1 MKGFDEMNG
10 TTIVLIVFVII
21 VFLTPLI
28 RRFLQAKK
36 QYEFSTL
43 LQNKD
48 FDLLEKKLNSFSSKA
63 LFPRYMLESV
73 RLQIY
78 LVQDQKKKIDQQ
90 YRMVIESATTKKQ
103 KKEILSNAFEHYVF
117 LSDAPKSRNLL
128 EKIKKLEDESL
139 IQRCQMLYDIFI
151 EKSTNYIKPLEDK
164 FSQLEGSEK
173 MISAYLLSIQ
183 YSHLNNKKKAE
194 YYAELSKQ
202 FFE

>member
-90 YRMVIESATTKKQ
+90 YRVVIESATTKKQ

>member
-21 VFLTPLI
+21 VFFTPLI

-90 YRMVIESATTKKQ
+90 YRVVIESATTKKQ

>member
-1 MKGFDEMNG
+1 MNG

-21 VFLTPLI
+21 VFFTPLI

-90 YRMVIESATTKKQ
+90 YRVVIESATTKKQ

>member
-90 YRMVIESATTKKQ
+90 YRVVIESATTKKQ

-164 FSQLEGSEK
+164 FLQLEGSEK

>member
-1 MKGFDEMNG
+1 MKGFDEMNE

-63 LFPRYMLESV
+63 LFPRYTLESI

-90 YRMVIESATTKKQ
+90 YRVVIESAATKKQ
-103 KKEILSNAFEHYVF
+103 KKEILSNAFERYVF

-139 IQRCQMLYDIFI
+139 VQRCQMLYDIFI

-183 YSHLNNKKKAE
+183 YSHMNNKKKAE